1 MDYSDCSE
9 ENGAEQEKMGLGKNA
24 FLLVPS
30 GEAGNMSAALWRPN
44 KDRANKESFPVTC
57 TPVKGTTDSVLL
69 FSPTLL
75 YPGGIDKR
83 QTPSRRLVFLSL
95 GGMGWTRVNNF
106 DLKMSKRQRR
116 N

>member
-75 YPGGIDKR
+75 YPGRRKDKR
-83 QTPSRRLVFLSL
+83 QADDWSF
-95 GGMGWTRVNNF
+95 
-106 DLKMSKRQRR
+106 
-116 N
+116 